1 MCSAPLA
8 RRSLIHTAFWRLFA
22 CLRKFAS
29 FLEHKALPSSGLC
42 QSLVLL
48 WKLCQGLS
56 GLLASQCT
64 KSPALKPDMQ
74 SVKFL
79 CILCCIHFRRKIQKQ
94 KMLLLS
100 KEVSLGT
107 LLYNSFIRERWRFC
121 PASNIHNLHVCLLQ
135 WSWLSASS
143 AWIQRLPGCSRWFC
157 SKLTVF
163 LVNTVTIR
171 SLDRTSRLSYWR
183 SSLINL
189 TSRNQLSTANV
200 QVTFT
205 GWSKTVEF
213 VHKRP
218 VKWGYRFIIFGFII
232 FL

>member
-1 MCSAPLA
+1 MCWAPFA
-8 RRSLIHTAFWRLFA
+8 RRSLIHTAFWRFFA

-29 FLEHKALPSSGLC
+29 LSEHKSLPSSGLC

-74 SVKFL
+74 CVKFL
-79 CILCCIHFRRKIQKQ
+79 CICFASTLCAKYKNKKCCFWVFKK
-94 KMLLLS
+94 
-100 KEVSLGT
+100 SLFT
-107 LLYNSFIRERWRFC
+107 LICNSFSFNRERWRFC

-143 AWIQRLPGCSRWFC
+143 AWTQRLPGRSRWSC

-163 LVNTVTIR
+163 LVNTVTIGL
-171 SLDRTSRLSYWR
+171 LDRTSRLSYWR

-205 GWSKTVEF
+205 GWSKIVEF
-213 VHKRP
+213 VREKGV
-218 VKWGYRFIIFGFII
+218 VK
-232 FL
+232 